1 MAIAVGRIFT
11 APGLSLVIA
20 AQTALGIILLWGVF
34 IFHRTTLAGEKNRVD
49 CAGTYFQTGHGL
61 LLNVYAA
68 DQIRKISIHPRVI
81 GSSGERRS
89 TRYDRS
95 RDGAYENKTIEGVY
109 PEYRADIAAGIEPAA
124 FTEFHHDNATT
135 TYEHRGPDQSYTIT
149 GIYTVQKDTICYY
162 YNAPGKVVGNFCFY
176 VFIRDSCYFH
186 YYVPEGI
193 PITAK
198 DFDDWSS
205 MAYAKEDAGT
215 CLPNIS

>member
-1 MAIAVGRIFT
+1 MKKTASTVQEHIFKRGMGCYLT
-11 APGLSLVIA
+11 SMQLIKFVKSLYILGLLVLPASAA
-20 AQTALGIILLWGVF
+20 AQDMTEAATDTQTEAEESAAEALGFRQVF
-34 IFHRTTLAGEKNRVD
+34 GAGMLD
-49 CAGTYFQTGHGL
+49 
-61 LLNVYAA
+61 
-68 DQIRKISIHPRVI
+68 
-81 GSSGERRS
+81 
-89 TRYDRS
+89 
-95 RDGAYENKTIEGVY
+95 AYENKTIEGVY

-193 PITAK
+193 PVTAK